1 MHPKKPTDVAGQVA
15 QLWTENHTRLARSV
29 ARKAGVPTND
39 AMVEDALTETM
50 IRVIRF
56 LAAGGEIH
64 EEPLNLLATI
74 AWREYLRLHATAARI
89 RRNDRRGWDGELA
102 AEQTEEIV
110 LNGLAVDLDGALQ
123 QALARLTPRQRAVL
137 TDNHAGYTYDEIA
150 ERHQISWT
158 AVNKAIQRARHTL
171 RQDGRLGQ
179 AYHEWSD

>member
-1 MHPKKPTDVAGQVA
+1 MHPKDPTDVAAQVA
-15 QLWTENHTRLARSV
+15 QLWTEHHVRLARSV
-29 ARKAGVPTND
+29 ARKAGVSPSY

-56 LAAGGEIH
+56 LAAGGEID
-64 EEPLNLLATI
+64 EEPLNFLATI
-74 AWREYLRLHATAARI
+74 AWREYLRLTATAARI
-89 RRNDRRGWDGELA
+89 RRNDRQA
-102 AEQTEEIV
+102 ANEGLSTEDPEDIV
-110 LNGLAVDLDGALQ
+110 LDGMAVDLDGALE

-158 AVNKAIQRARHTL
+158 AVNKAVQRARHTL

-179 AYHEWSD
+179 AYREWSD